1 MKPYPVTEEKITRAN
16 PLLDHPASEVMP
28 PPPVM
33 APVAQERIKPRTR
46 PAVKA
51 QISLVGILKG
61 LVYVDEYYRKVSY
74 TPKRAVLVCMT
85 PNKKLV
91 FAYGA
96 RSSKLPHT
104 AVSSVVLS
112 NFQEFNGFPVRQILD
127 SVTTRKY
134 DGTKYLGQL
143 TDIVYWSDK
152 CIDGESCRMPSDYH
166 HTFEPEY
173 PRLLL
178 NPGELLLLEGGSYTI
193 NRRGIVG

>member
-1 MKPYPVTEEKITRAN
+1 MKPYPVAEEKIIRAN
-16 PLLDHPASEVMP
+16 PLLEHPVSEVTPAAIP
-28 PPPVM
+28 PMVQ
-33 APVAQERIKPRTR
+33 AASRTRTR
-46 PAVKA
+46 PAVKS
-51 QISLVGILKG
+51 QLSLIGILKG
-61 LVYVDEYYRKVSY
+61 LVYVDEYHRQVSY
-74 TPKRAVLVCMT
+74 TPKRAVLVCQT

-104 AVSSVVLS
+104 AISSVVLS

-134 DGTKYLGQL
+134 DGTKCLGQL

-152 CIDGESCRMPSDYH
+152 CVDPESCRSASDYRH
-166 HTFEPEY
+166 KFEPDY
-173 PRLLL
+173 PRLFL

-193 NRRGIVG
+193 TRRGIVG